1 MKTYIVQTAGGALAG
16 HDNSL
21 WRNMDWNPTLEQ
33 AREAMA
39 FTFGGFRDSEDRGE
53 EFEREWE
60 RCIERAK
67 VAEVCEVVSFD
78 EFAARIIEEES
89 ED

>member
-21 WRNMDWNPTLEQ
+21 WRNMNWSSTLAQ
-33 AREAMA
+33 AREALA
-39 FTFGGFRDSEDRGE
+39 NSFGALHDREDRGE

-60 RCIERAK
+60 KCIERSQ

-78 EFAARIIEEES
+78 EFAARIIEEGS

>member
-1 MKTYIVQTAGGALAG
+1 MSKTFIVQTAGGPLAG

-21 WRNMDWNPTLEQ
+21 WRNMDWNPTLAQ

-39 FTFGGFRDSEDRGE
+39 DCFGALLDREDRGA
-53 EFEREWE
+53 EFEKEWKKCVK
-60 RCIERAK
+60 RSQ

-78 EFAARIIEEES
+78 EFAARIV
-89 ED
+89 EDID